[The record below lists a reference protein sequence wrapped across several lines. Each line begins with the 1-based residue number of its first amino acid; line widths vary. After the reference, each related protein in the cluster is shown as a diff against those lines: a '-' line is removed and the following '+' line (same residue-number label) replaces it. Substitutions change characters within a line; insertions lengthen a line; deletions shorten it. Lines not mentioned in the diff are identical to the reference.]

1 MVNVFEGLSNDHY
14 KDGSGLVDDADR
26 PGGVRGVSVG
36 VQVRC
41 SGHLLI
47 VVDRTC
53 VPFSCRPSFTERE
66 KIIQFSVRSA
76 QRMRRYLR
84 ESLADYK
91 IMLTLTY
98 PMGLGEDGARAKRDL
113 CAMLKRMRRY
123 VEGVGVDV
131 NRYSAFWFLEFQ
143 SRGAIHFHLFL
154 THRFPKEWI
163 AKNWYE
169 VVGSDDLR
177 HLAAGTRIESFKS
190 GKHGISAYA
199 TKYAAKQA
207 QKEVPSG
214 FGDPGRFWG
223 VSGFRCTMSADAFV
237 CLEVAE
243 GKAVKRKL
251 SAINEEL
258 SKALDRGKAVKVET
272 IEGAHVFYIKSLAVK
287 ARITWLVEALA
298 HCVAMEQ
305 PWSAYDYFMKPDDW
319 DA

>member
-1 MVNVFEGLSNDHY
+1 MLNTFEGLSSDY
-14 KDGSGLVDDADR
+14 YQDGVGLADDADR
-26 PGGVRGVSVG
+26 QGGVRGLPIG

-47 VVDRTC
+47 VVNRTR

-66 KIIQFSVRSA
+66 RVVEFSVRSA

-123 VEGVGVDV
+123 VENVGVDV

-143 SRGAIHFHLFL
+143 SRGAVHFHLFL

-163 AKNWYE
+163 AKSWYE
-169 VVGSDDLR
+169 IVGSEDKR
-177 HLAAGTRIESFKS
+177 HLAAGTRIESFKG

-199 TKYAAKQA
+199 TKYAAKQT
-207 QKEVPSG
+207 QKEVPAG

-223 VSGFRCTMSADAFV
+223 VSGYRCTMSADAFV
-237 CLEVAE
+237 SHDIAEV
-243 GKAVKRKL
+243 KSVKRKL
-251 SAINEEL
+251 SVINAEI
-258 SKALDRGKAVKVET
+258 SDALDKGKAVKIEKV
-272 IEGAHVFYIKSLAVK
+272 EGAHVFYVKSLAVMAK
-287 ARITWLVEALA
+287 IKWAVEALA

-305 PWSAYDYFMKPDDW
+305 PWSAYDYFAQPDEW